1 RHGAPRQGSG
11 EPKGP
16 FGTAAGTAQKVL
28 GPGCW
33 RGERRTEH
41 RSARSVIDWFNIA
54 IWSLVGTWVLV
65 LGTLLLMYWQTLQA
79 QKLNSANAVMN
90 LRERFDSPR
99 MRASRR
105 HLSERLL
112 KQAHQDISNLEV
124 ITFFELVGTLTHR
137 KVLEDDLV
145 WEAFGGWVTAY
156 YWGLR
161 HPVDMIGNLRTT
173 MNDPLI
179 FHEFEWL
186 YNRVVTIDR
195 HRLGPAADSGPPAAE
210 DSDRFM
216 ARESKLESI

>member
-1 RHGAPRQGSG
+1 M
-11 EPKGP
+11 
-16 FGTAAGTAQKVL
+16 VN
-28 GPGCW
+28 
-33 RGERRTEH
+33 
-41 RSARSVIDWFNIA
+41 WFNIA

-65 LGTLLLMYWQTLQA
+65 VGTLLLMLWQTLQA

-145 WEAFGGWVTAY
+145 WEAFGGWVTSY
-156 YWGLR
+156 YWALR
-161 HPVDMIGNLRTT
+161 NPVDMIGELRQA
-173 MNDPLI
+173 MKDPLI

-186 YNRVVTIDR
+186 HQRVEGIDR
-195 HRLGPAADSGPPAAE
+195 QRVGSSAVAGPPASVEAE
-210 DSDRFM
+210 GFLT
-216 ARESKLESI
+216 RESKLESI

>member
-1 RHGAPRQGSG
+1 MVP
-11 EPKGP
+11 
-16 FGTAAGTAQKVL
+16 AAGGNIAE
-28 GPGCW
+28 GREG
-33 RGERRTEH
+33 RR
-41 RSARSVIDWFNIA
+41 AMIDWFNIA
-54 IWSLVGTWVLV
+54 VWSLVGTWVLV
-65 LGTLLLMYWQTLQA
+65 VGTLLLMYWQTLQA

-145 WEAFGGWVTAY
+145 WEAFGGWITSY
-156 YWGLR
+156 YWALR
-161 HPVDMIGNLRTT
+161 NPVDMVGDLRKA
-173 MNDPLI
+173 MDDPLV

-186 YNRVVTIDR
+186 YHRVVAIDR
-195 HRLGPAADSGPPAAE
+195 HHLGPSADTGAPAAQ
-210 DSDRFM
+210 DAYRFM
-216 ARESKLESI
+216 DRESKLESI